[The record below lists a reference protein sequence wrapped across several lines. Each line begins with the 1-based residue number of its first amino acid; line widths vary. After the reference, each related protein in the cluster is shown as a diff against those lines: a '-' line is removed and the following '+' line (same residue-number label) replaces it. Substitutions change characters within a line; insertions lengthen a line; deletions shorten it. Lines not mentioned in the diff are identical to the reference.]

1 MNITEFSHRT
11 GLSAHTL
18 RYYEKIGLLSNI
30 ARSNAGHR
38 DYRGADIEWAQFIN
52 RLKETGMPIKEI
64 LHYSH
69 LREEGDATMAQRLT
83 LLTEHRVRLEQRI
96 RAERQHLKALTGKI
110 HWYEEQM

>member
-11 GLSAHTL
+11 GLPAHTL

-38 DYRGADIEWAQFIN
+38 DYRDADIEWAQFIN

-69 LREEGDATMAQRLT
+69 LREEGDTTMAQRLT